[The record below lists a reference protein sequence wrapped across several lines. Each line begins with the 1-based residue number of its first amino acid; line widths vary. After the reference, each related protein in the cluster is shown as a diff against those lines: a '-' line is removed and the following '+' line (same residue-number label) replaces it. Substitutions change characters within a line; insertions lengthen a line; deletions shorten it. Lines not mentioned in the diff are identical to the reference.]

1 MCLWRECWQIS
12 GIYGQPK
19 RHRSQPGSS
28 QSSHGDTSPRNKKEL
43 QRLTGKLV
51 ALGRFIARFTDE
63 LRPFFLAIR
72 KAGTRDGRTIAK
84 TRWKELNIVLCIHPS

>member
-28 QSSHGDTSPRNKKEL
+28 QSSHGDTSSQEQKEL

-51 ALGRFIARFTDE
+51 ALGRFIARLLMSCDPSSWQYE
-63 LRPFFLAIR
+63 KLERM
-72 KAGTRDGRTIAK
+72 GGRTIAK
-84 TRWKELNIVLCIHPS
+84 TLGKN